1 MTRCYHRPV
10 SVQIVFLTLFLGLVS
25 GSQLVQLKVGPE
37 IRSAAILI
45 DEKLAATLSSPSWQA
60 VIDLGPEMVPRE
72 MVAVGY
78 DDAGREIARE
88 IQILNLP
95 RPEAELSLT
104 IERKDRLNVAA
115 ELRWQH
121 ISAEKPFE
129 IELTLNGKR
138 VSVDRN
144 GRALLKI
151 SDDTAIHALKAEVR
165 FRDGVVARREIVF
178 GGQFSYEMPAEL
190 TPVLVRNRDAGASL
204 LDSCFLINGEPVR
217 ATAVERS
224 DPLVLFVRNGSPS
237 VAVGQ
242 LRSAVA
248 LSSAPVRKV
257 GQFRLEGTVR
267 FLWPTSRQIPVGE
280 KSVAELF
287 DRSPEL
293 KGEQG
298 TFRLL
303 TRTAGPPPGEIRF
316 ADAVAVAGVHVA
328 RSGRRR
334 AVVLVLGVDSP
345 DVSRHKPRAVRRYLE
360 AIGVPFFVW
369 SLTGPLPNLKEQ
381 WDDVQDVSTLDKLN
395 TATIELNRA
404 LDEQRIAWLATG
416 PLSALKATSKP
427 ECRYEPV
434 AR

>member
-1 MTRCYHRPV
+1 M
-10 SVQIVFLTLFLGLVS
+10 SAQIVFLTLFLGLVS
-25 GSQLVQLKVGPE
+25 GSQVVELGVGPE
-37 IRSAAILI
+37 IRSAVILI
-45 DEKLAATLSSPSWQA
+45 DGKPVATLSSPSWRA
-60 VIDLGPEMVPRE
+60 AIDLGQEMIPRE

-104 IERKDRLNVAA
+104 LERKDRSTIAA
-115 ELRWQH
+115 DLRWQH
-121 ISAEKPFE
+121 MSAERPFQ

-151 SDDTAIHALKAEVR
+151 SNDNAIHALKAEVR
-165 FRDGVVARREIVF
+165 FRDGAVARREIVF

-190 TPVLVRNRDAGASL
+190 TPVLVRSRDAGTSL
-204 LDSCFLINGEPVR
+204 LDSCFLVNDEPVR
-217 ATAVERS
+217 ATAIERS
-224 DPLVLFVRNGSPS
+224 DSLVLFVRNGSPS
-237 VAVGQ
+237 VALGQ
-242 LRSAVA
+242 LRSLVGF
-248 LSSAPVRKV
+248 SKIPVREA
-257 GQFRLEGTVR
+257 GRFRLEGTVR
-267 FLWPTSRQIPVGE
+267 FQWPTARQIPVGE

-298 TFRLL
+298 TYRLL
-303 TRTAGPPPGEIRF
+303 TRTAGPPPGAIRF
-316 ADAVAVAGVHVA
+316 ADAVAVAGVHA
-328 RSGRRR
+328 AKSGKRR
-334 AVVLVLGVDSP
+334 AVVLVLGADGP
-345 DVSRHKPRAVRRYLE
+345 DVSRHHPRSVRRYLE
-360 AIGVPFFVW
+360 AVGVPLMIW
-369 SLTGPLPNLKEQ
+369 SLKGPRPDLQELWGE
-381 WDDVQDVSTLDKLN
+381 VRDVSTLDKLN

-416 PLSALKATSKP
+416 PLAALKATSRP